1 LTASLAITIDCGT
14 SNSRVRAWRDGTVVA
29 GSAAAVGVRDTAITG
44 NKDALTGG
52 LRQAL
57 GATLAACKAQAD
69 AVHVCVASGM
79 VTSGLGLLE
88 VPHALAPA
96 GIAELAQGMT
106 RAALPA
112 LAPFDVWF
120 VPGIRMDKAPVALD
134 TAGTMDMMRGE
145 ETETI
150 GLIERLRLKA
160 PFVALFPGSHAKF
173 VSVDATD
180 RIDACL
186 STLSGELID
195 VLAHHTVLASGL
207 RDGWPDALDD
217 YALLAG
223 AHLSRN
229 EGLNRA
235 AFSTR
240 VVELFGS
247 ADARARFSFLIGA
260 VLVHDLLACAHHG
273 AVAGVAPQRLVVC
286 GKPLMQ
292 TAYRLLARSLGGFGA
307 IETPTAAEL
316 SDLAGCGALAIAR
329 GRGLLE

>member
-1 LTASLAITIDCGT
+1 MSARLALTIDCGT
-14 SNSRVRAWRDGTVVA
+14 SNSRVRAWRDGAVIA
-29 GSAAAVGVRDTAITG
+29 RAEAAVGVRDTAITG
-44 NKDALTGG
+44 STTALITG

-57 GATLAACKAQAD
+57 DATLAACNAKAD
-69 AVHVCVASGM
+69 AVEVCVASGM
-79 VTSGLGLLE
+79 VSSSLGLHE
-88 VPHALAPA
+88 VPHRLAPA
-96 GIAELAQGMT
+96 GIAELAQGMA
-106 RAALPA
+106 RAAIPSF
-112 LAPFDVWF
+112 APFDVWF
-120 VPGIRMDKAPVALD
+120 VPGVRMDKAPVAVD
-134 TAGTMDMMRGE
+134 TAGAMDMMRGE

-150 GLIERLRLKA
+150 GLIERLHLKV

-173 VSVDATD
+173 VSVDATGS
-180 RIDACL
+180 IDACL

-240 VVELFGS
+240 VVELFG
-247 ADARARFSFLIGA
+247 ATDARARFSFLIGA

-273 AVAGVAPQRLVVC
+273 TVSAGARQRLVVC

-292 TAYRLLARSLGGFGA
+292 TAYRLLARAADGFGA
-307 IETPTAAEL
+307 IETPAQSAL
-316 SDLAGCGALAIAR
+316 DDLAGCGALAVAR
-329 GRGLLE
+329 HRGLLA